1 MTSRGGN
8 TDELYKG
15 DGRLLMAQSLKEQ
28 HPDLV
33 TVIDMWGRP
42 QHYVDYKVFKNNKLI
57 KIQK

>member
-1 MTSRGGN
+1 
-8 TDELYKG
+8 
-15 DGRLLMAQSLKEQ
+15 MAQSLKEQ